1 MGLARYLRMKL
12 GQLIRMSSEPAPVG
26 RPDYYRRELHPTL
39 FVRDSANLPT
49 RSFLAPDH
57 QEASILDLARECH
70 QKLGFYPI
78 NFSFPQAH
86 LMPVGFPK
94 RPHFLSST
102 IPGEPFSFS
111 DWSEY
116 LSEYRSSYWALS
128 TKKGGWDTFRH
139 LEILFSGGI
148 PLMPGVSRSAQ
159 YSLAHY
165 PKKALRVVLDSLMR
179 DGLAVPDEE
188 TQAFFRDHA
197 TKHLSSQAMAT
208 YLLDIAGLQDSTVMF
223 LDKALAKRTDYLSIF
238 TLTGLKLVK
247 ENDVQAVFEPE
258 YLFDDYTGDTTR
270 LYGRGF
276 GYSKSLP
283 RLLKTQQPLAHD
295 ASVVEVVSAS
305 DAYDHIVVGNYD
317 ANRELVA
324 EMLAAGV
331 PATKFVCL
339 IGSDLAADF
348 RLRHEIHRSGMTFFV
363 REF

>member
-1 MGLARYLRMKL
+1 MKL

-116 LSEYRSSYWALS
+116 LSEYQSSYWALS

-148 PLMPGVSRSAQ
+148 PLMPRLSRSAQ
-159 YSLAHY
+159 YALAHY
-165 PKKALRVVLDSLMR
+165 PKKALRVVLDSLMQ

-188 TQAFFRDHA
+188 TQVFFRDHA

-258 YLFDDYTGDTTR
+258 YLFEDYTGDTTR

-283 RLLKTQQPLAHD
+283 RLLKTQQPLALD

-305 DAYDHIVVGNYD
+305 EAYDHIVVGNYD

-324 EMLAAGV
+324 GMLAAGV

-339 IGSDLAADF
+339 MGSDLAADF
-348 RLRHEIHRSGMTFFV
+348 RLRHDITRSGMTFFV